1 MARSRL
7 AQRSGFWQDAGAA
20 TRVGGWDGFGVSS
33 ASSLRRD
40 PRPPLGAGVHVQEG
54 CTGRSV
60 LQGCTGRVA
69 RRGLWSRGVCARVHG
84 EVLGAG
90 LRVQEVPGCGGV
102 RAGVRREVPGAAA
115 PVHPCTGKSPV
126 LVCMYIPARRGL
138 RCWGAREGSWCR
150 GSRAGGAWLQGCT
163 CRGAW
168 GGAWCWGAGARV
180 HMQGCTCR
188 GALRDPWCWNAHAGV
203 RREISDAGVHMQ
215 SCTGRF
221 WCWCARTRVH
231 KEIHGAGLH
240 TQGRTVRSPVLGRT
254 CSCAR
259 GGPCRRGARA
269 GVYGEVPDAGARV
282 RKDAQRNQL
291 WQFACARARREIP
304 GGVCTHTRMHGEI
317 PGARCTCRGAWGD
330 R

>member
-1 MARSRL
+1 MEVSGQGCAGRSLVLLPLCIPVQGNPRCWCACTSL
-7 AQRSGFWQDAGAA
+7 HGEVCGAG
-20 TRVGGWDGFGVSS
+20 VHGKV
-33 ASSLRRD
+33 
-40 PRPPLGAGVHVQEG
+40 LGAGV
-54 CTGRSV
+54 
-60 LQGCTGRVA
+60 L
-69 RRGLWSRGVCARVHG
+69 
-84 EVLGAG
+84 
-90 LRVQEVPGCGGV
+90 VQEVPGCRGAH
-102 RAGVRREVPGAAA
+102 AGVHGEVPGA
-115 PVHPCTGKSPV
+115 GV
-126 LVCMYIPARRGL
+126 LV
-138 RCWGAREGSWCR
+138 
-150 GSRAGGAWLQGCT
+150 
-163 CRGAW
+163 
-168 GGAWCWGAGARV
+168 
-180 HMQGCTCR
+180 QGCTCR

-317 PGARCTCRGAWGD
+317 PGARCTCRGARGD